1 MKKGFT
7 VLEMIIVLTVIALIV
22 LITLPNITQ
31 KKKIINDVGCKAL
44 IEVVN
49 SQILTYELDGGSCSS
64 ISQLVEKGLLTQ
76 SQTTC
81 PDGRGI
87 KIVNGQATVE

>member
-31 KKKIINDVGCKAL
+31 KKQIINDVGCKAL
-44 IEVVN
+44 VEVVN
-49 SQILTYELDGGSCSS
+49 SQILTYELEGKSCSD
-64 ISQLVEKGLLTQ
+64 IQQLVSEGLLTE
-76 SQTTC
+76 SQVTC
-81 PDGRGI
+81 PDGR
-87 KIVNGQATVE
+87 KIIIENGQAVVQ